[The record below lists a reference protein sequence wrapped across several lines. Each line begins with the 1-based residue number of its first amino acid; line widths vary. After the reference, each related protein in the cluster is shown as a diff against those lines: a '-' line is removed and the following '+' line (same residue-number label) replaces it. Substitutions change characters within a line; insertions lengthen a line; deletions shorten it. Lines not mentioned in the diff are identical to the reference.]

1 MTEAPLQS
9 DAGQSR
15 PQLTPEQDKRR
26 LRGLRTANGIG
37 SWFGYKLFRGTVVLA
52 SKLMMQGQLL
62 YPERLPQPSP
72 DYYPPFYMHYRK
84 ERVSKHAFVVAPN
97 HSHMLD
103 IALTGFIRRPMA
115 WPSKPAFVKWRILKL
130 INQRVGCVPFM
141 RDTDWAE
148 HPEYAQITYTKE
160 ELKDVMHEALLLGQ
174 PVVLYPQGTRRD
186 DANFEDAKLGAVYA
200 AIRANVPLVPL
211 AIYGVGKADA
221 HYRTRFLRRYRAIA
235 VVMDPI
241 YPHEYWHLDGER
253 EIAPAMFRAWQRAI
267 ESGRLEAS
275 GHLVHYYAK

>member
-1 MTEAPLQS
+1 MTETPRQ
-9 DAGQSR
+9 
-15 PQLTPEQDKRR
+15 PLTPKQEARR
-26 LRGLRTANGIG
+26 RRGLKTANGVG
-37 SWFGYKLFRGTVVLA
+37 SWFGYKLFRGAVVLA
-52 SKLMMQGQLL
+52 SKLMMQGQLWNA
-62 YPERLPQPSP
+62 ERLPQPSP
-72 DYYPPFYMHYRK
+72 DYYPPFYMHYRN

-141 RDTDWAE
+141 RDTDWE
-148 HPEYAQITYTKE
+148 KHPEYAEITYTKD
-160 ELKDVMHEALLLGQ
+160 ELKAVMNTALLRGQ

-211 AIYGVGKADA
+211 AIYGVGKADE
-221 HYRTRFLRRYRAIA
+221 HFKTRFLKRYRAIA

-241 YPHEYWHLDGER
+241 YPHEYWRLGGER
-253 EIAPAMFRAWQRAI
+253 DVAPAMFEAWQRAI
-267 ESGRLEAS
+267 EQGRQQACT
-275 GHLVHYYAK
+275 HLRYYSLYR